1 MIHRRDEF
9 RGAQA
14 TIDKVHQLAKDGKI
28 NLFTQYQMASVKGDK
43 NLESIDIKHDNN
55 EIKNLKTDYV
65 LGFFGLIMQLG
76 PIANWGLN
84 IDKKTIEVD
93 TEKFETNQKG
103 IYAVGDICNYP
114 GKLKLILSGFHEGA
128 LAARACFKLAR
139 PNEKYRFEFTT
150 SSKTIKERLGVKKV
164 IELYSA
170 NTPNGKKISIM
181 LEEIGY
187 EYKVINI
194 DLNKGDQFKPE
205 FKKISPFSKIPVIID
220 QDNNKNIFESGAIL
234 MYLAEQ
240 SGKFYDT
247 KDRLEINQWLMAQ
260 MGYVGPMLGQHHQFH
275 HYNPGKSQFG
285 EERYFKISKRIYEEL
300 DERLSKSRFLAG
312 ENYTI
317 ADIGT
322 FPWIA
327 RHEWHDI
334 GLKNYK
340 NLTRWYVEISE
351 REAVKKGFKFMNKDE
366 VPPKP

>member
-1 MIHRRDEF
+1 
-9 RGAQA
+9 
-14 TIDKVHQLAKDGKI
+14 
-28 NLFTQYQMASVKGDK
+28 
-43 NLESIDIKHDNN
+43 
-55 EIKNLKTDYV
+55 
-65 LGFFGLIMQLG
+65 
-76 PIANWGLN
+76 
-84 IDKKTIEVD
+84 
-93 TEKFETNQKG
+93 
-103 IYAVGDICNYP
+103 
-114 GKLKLILSGFHEGA
+114 
-128 LAARACFKLAR
+128 
-139 PNEKYRFEFTT
+139 
-150 SSKTIKERLGVKKV
+150 
-164 IELYSA
+164 
-170 NTPNGKKISIM
+170 M

-187 EYKVINI
+187 EYNVVNI

-234 MYLAEQ
+234 MYLAEE

-340 NLTRWYVEISE
+340 NLTRWYVEISK
-351 REAVKKGFKFMNKDE
+351 REAVKKGFKFMNENE

>member
-1 MIHRRDEF
+1 
-9 RGAQA
+9 
-14 TIDKVHQLAKDGKI
+14 
-28 NLFTQYQMASVKGDK
+28 
-43 NLESIDIKHDNN
+43 
-55 EIKNLKTDYV
+55 
-65 LGFFGLIMQLG
+65 
-76 PIANWGLN
+76 
-84 IDKKTIEVD
+84 
-93 TEKFETNQKG
+93 
-103 IYAVGDICNYP
+103 
-114 GKLKLILSGFHEGA
+114 
-128 LAARACFKLAR
+128 
-139 PNEKYRFEFTT
+139 
-150 SSKTIKERLGVKKV
+150 
-164 IELYSA
+164 
-170 NTPNGKKISIM
+170 M

-205 FKKISPFSKIPVIID
+205 FKKISPLSKIPVIID

-300 DERLSKSRFLAG
+300 DARLSKSRFLAG

-366 VPPKP
+366 IPPKP

>member
-1 MIHRRDEF
+1 MID
-9 RGAQA
+9 
-14 TIDKVHQLAKDGKI
+14 
-28 NLFTQYQMASVKGDK
+28 
-43 NLESIDIKHDNN
+43 
-55 EIKNLKTDYV
+55 
-65 LGFFGLIMQLG
+65 
-76 PIANWGLN
+76 
-84 IDKKTIEVD
+84 
-93 TEKFETNQKG
+93 
-103 IYAVGDICNYP
+103 
-114 GKLKLILSGFHEGA
+114 
-128 LAARACFKLAR
+128 
-139 PNEKYRFEFTT
+139 
-150 SSKTIKERLGVKKV
+150 
-164 IELYSA
+164 LYSA

-194 DLNKGDQFKPE
+194 DLNKGDQYKPE
-205 FKKISPFSKIPVIID
+205 FKKISPFSKIPVIVD
-220 QDNNKNIFESGAIL
+220 QDNNKNVFESGAIL

-240 SGKFYDT
+240 SGEFYDT

-275 HYNPGKSQFG
+275 HFNPGKSQFG

-300 DERLSKSRFLAG
+300 DERLSKSRFIAC

-351 REAVKKGFKFMNKDE
+351 RDAVKKGFKFMNKDE